1 MSNAFRALSPS
12 AYSSALVVDNAI
24 SSPEDRMA
32 ARHSTIAATSTID
45 QLVALVPPGWVEHL
59 GPLIRDVGRCSA
71 NLVVKRKHH
80 ADLVLHKSKSTF
92 PASFPKKRPV
102 LQVSKEVRE
111 TDVGQAALKSVQTL
125 VDTQRSDLL
134 SEHIALALVEVQG
147 MEALLTNEVVYKRL
161 REALHKAAPV
171 VKERRRYVLTEEV
184 QHEDGT
190 RSTNF
195 KFATSPSFEAEFK
208 ALTQDLLPLA
218 LHAQLI
224 SESKARVADQKEQRK
239 KEVKKT
245 ADAMDVDDDNDD
257 AGPMKRLVDKA
268 VDRRVKKLEK
278 LQFAKAKLANEAGKG
293 PKPQTQKKKK
303 TSPPSS
309 KAKPAAKKSANAQA
323 SSSKPKGPKQGK
335 QGKGKGKG
343 KGKAKAN

>member
-184 QHEDGT
+184 QHEDG
-190 RSTNF
+190 S
-195 KFATSPSFEAEFK
+195 
-208 ALTQDLLPLA
+208 LA
-218 LHAQLI
+218 ACLHAQLI